1 MNLEKHPDNK
11 EFIWSSPKGPYKYL
25 KDHEDPTEIEYYM
38 CGPPMMVDAVDKMLY
53 DLGVEEEMI
62 DYDKFG

>member
-1 MNLEKHPDNK
+1 
-11 EFIWSSPKGPYKYL
+11 
-25 KDHEDPTEIEYYM
+25 
-38 CGPPMMVDAVDKMLY
+38 MMVDAVDKMLY